1 MKGVQVEAVDTTG
14 AGDSFVGGVLN
25 SFASNPNLYKVTGYL
40 FSSCTDKFLLAIYIY
55 ILTTFNFCRMKR
67 NYERPSSLQMVV
79 ELSQ

>member
-40 FSSCTDKFLLAIYIY
+40 FSSCTDKILLAIYIY
-55 ILTTFNFCRMKR
+55 I
-67 NYERPSSLQMVV
+67 Y
-79 ELSQ
+79 